1 MWKVTA
7 DKVGKKYGLNITR
20 TDYFTDENGKE
31 VVAANSIAN
40 NRVEYVLRC
49 KKCGKLIIRHR
60 MGKVIQFP
68 ELYRHDMD
76 NGELERIK

>member
-20 TDYFTDENGKE
+20 TDYFTNEDGKE
-31 VVAANSIAN
+31 VVQANSIAS

-49 KKCGKLIIRHR
+49 KKCGKLITRHR

-68 ELYRHDMD
+68 ELYRHDTD